1 MPIPL
6 RPLHFVSGIRA
17 LEAEMFRLMPSR
29 EVMRRA
35 GVCVAERARLHLAR
49 PTRPDKKPNQ
59 KASAGPDQK
68 IPAGPAPKILA
79 VAGPGNNGGDALVAA
94 AKLREWG
101 VPCVVVFGGDQNR
114 LPDDAKLALSEWRRN
129 GDGEILTDL
138 PDPAALRR
146 EKFALGL
153 DGIFGVGLDRPVAG
167 KYAEWIRRIN
177 DSDFPWLAIDAPSG
191 LNADTGIA
199 HAPTVRAVETATFLA
214 EKPGLRTGDG
224 PDFCGKI
231 FFADLRNP
239 PAGEAESEWG
249 RAEIPA
255 GWDADLPQPGGFL
268 VDSVADLARVFPAQT
283 AHKGGR
289 GTLALVGGARGMEG
303 ALVLAA
309 RAAAGLGTG
318 KIFAISLAPGGIPLD
333 AAAPEVMWREEIP
346 ASPTAVGIG
355 PGLGKSAAARTI
367 LGEVLESSP
376 PLVADADALNLIA
389 EDSGLA
395 EILRKRQGGG
405 GVILTPHPAEAGRL
419 LGVSVGAVQ
428 ADRIAA
434 ARELSGR
441 FGADVVLKGAGS
453 VLAFAS
459 GGGGGGRTGGVGGEG
474 VGGEWFGE
482 FGFGAGGVGGCF
494 DRVHFGVF
502 GADRRRGIFVDGGRV
517 AARRGG
523 GRAAAAAW
531 RAVRLGSRGAG
542 SGGGT
547 DFESSRIR
555 LTRRER
561 FCESPPFSL

>member
-1 MPIPL
+1 MRIPP

-35 GVCVAERARLHLAR
+35 GICVAERARLHLAR
-49 PTRPDKKPNQ
+49 PTRLDKNPDKKPNQ
-59 KASAGPDQK
+59 KAS
-68 IPAGPAPKILA
+68 AGPAPKILA

-114 LPDDAKLALSEWRRN
+114 LSDDAKLALSEWKQN
-129 GDGEILTDL
+129 GSGEILTDL

-239 PAGEAESEWG
+239 PADETESEWG

-268 VDSVADLARVFPAQT
+268 VDSVADLARVFPAQA

-318 KIFAISLAPGGIPLD
+318 KIFAISLAPGGISLD

-405 GVILTPHPAEAGRL
+405 GGDLDA
-419 LGVSVGAVQ
+419 
-428 ADRIAA
+428 
-434 ARELSGR
+434 
-441 FGADVVLKGAGS
+441 
-453 VLAFAS
+453 AS
-459 GGGGGGRTGGVGGEG
+459 GGGGSAAGRFGRGGSGGSDCG
-474 VGGEWFGE
+474 
-482 FGFGAGGVGGCF
+482 GAGVERALWGGCRF
-494 DRVHFGVF
+494 ERGGKRFGLRV
-502 GADRRRGIFVDGGRV
+502 
-517 AARRGG
+517 RGG
-523 GRAAAAAW
+523 G
-531 RAVRLGSRGAG
+531 GGG
-542 SGGGT
+542 SG
-547 DFESSRIR
+547 R
-555 LTRRER
+555 
-561 FCESPPFSL
+561 